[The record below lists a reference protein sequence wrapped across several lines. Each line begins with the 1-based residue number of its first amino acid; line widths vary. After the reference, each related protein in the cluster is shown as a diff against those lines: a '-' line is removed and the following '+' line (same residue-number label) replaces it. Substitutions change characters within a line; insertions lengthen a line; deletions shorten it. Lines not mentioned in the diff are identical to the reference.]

1 MGDPA
6 MKTWQLRAGL
16 VAGAVALACSIT
28 ISDLGAQ
35 GWATAVPAQPAW
47 LDGLFYRPLTV
58 FSRGGRVT
66 AATGVPSDPQIFY
79 MGAAGGVFKSTD
91 AGGQWIPMTDG
102 QIGVGTIGAIDV
114 SESNPSVIYVG
125 TGSACPRG
133 NVSLGDGVY
142 KSTDA
147 GKTWQH
153 IGLPKAGLIGKIRI
167 HPQNPDIAY
176 VAVLGNIFGPNKE
189 RGVYRTKDGGKTW
202 DQVLSVS
209 DRTGAVDITMDVEE
223 SQRPSGRDV
232 DDAAAAVVDRLGQH
246 RGRPLPND

>member
-1 MGDPA
+1 
-6 MKTWQLRAGL
+6 
-16 VAGAVALACSIT
+16 
-28 ISDLGAQ
+28 
-35 GWATAVPAQPAW
+35 
-47 LDGLFYRPLTV
+47 
-58 FSRGGRVT
+58 
-66 AATGVPSDPQIFY
+66 

-114 SESNPSVIYVG
+114 SESNPNVIYVG

-153 IGLPKAGLIGKIRI
+153 IGLPKAGLIGKIRV

-176 VAVLGNIFGPNKE
+176 VAVLGNIFGANKE

-202 DQVLSVS
+202 DQVLSAS
-209 DRTGAVDITMDVEE
+209 DRTGAVDITLDVKNPNVLLAAMWTT
-223 SQRPSGRDV
+223 QRQPWSIDSGSTEGGALP
-232 DDAAAAVVDRLGQH
+232 DD
-246 RGRPLPND
+246 

>member
-1 MGDPA
+1 
-6 MKTWQLRAGL
+6 MKTWHLRAGL

-47 LDGLFYRPLTV
+47 LEGLFYRPLTI

-66 AATGVPSDPQIFY
+66 AATGIPSDPQVFY

-114 SESNPSVIYVG
+114 SESNPNVVYVG

-147 GKTWQH
+147 GKTWKKIGLELTQH
-153 IGLPKAGLIGKIRI
+153 ISRIVINPK
-167 HPQNPDIAY
+167 
-176 VAVLGNIFGPNKE
+176 
-189 RGVYRTKDGGKTW
+189 T
-202 DQVLSVS
+202 
-209 DRTGAVDITMDVEE
+209 
-223 SQRPSGRDV
+223 
-232 DDAAAAVVDRLGQH
+232 
-246 RGRPLPND
+246 

>member
-1 MGDPA
+1 MERPH
-6 MKTWQLRAGL
+6 MKTSHLRAGL
-16 VAGAVALACSIT
+16 VAGATALACSIT
-28 ISDLGAQ
+28 ISHLSAQ
-35 GWATAVPAQPAW
+35 GWSSAVPTQPAW

-66 AATGVPSDPQIFY
+66 AATGVASDPQVFY

-91 AGGQWIPMTDG
+91 GGTQWIPMTDG

-114 SESNPSVIYVG
+114 SESNPSIIYVG

-176 VAVLGNIFGPNKE
+176 VAVLGNIFGANKE

-202 DQVLSVS
+202 DQVLKVS
-209 DRTGAVDITMDVEE
+209 DKTGAIDVTMDLKNHETLL
-223 SQRPSGRDV
+223 
-232 DDAAAAVVDRLGQH
+232 AAMRSTRRTPWTIG
-246 RGRPLPND
+246 